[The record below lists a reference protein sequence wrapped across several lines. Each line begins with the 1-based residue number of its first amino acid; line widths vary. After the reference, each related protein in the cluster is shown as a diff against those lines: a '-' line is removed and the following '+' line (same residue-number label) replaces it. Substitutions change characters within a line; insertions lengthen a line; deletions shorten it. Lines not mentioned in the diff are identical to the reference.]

1 MLSAGREV
9 RDADGEVHGVTEHE
23 LKWGKK
29 AKNIPTLSRVR
40 VRERD
45 KERCFRCGSP
55 TKAGQWHHR
64 RSRGVIAPHR
74 HCPCNGVW
82 LCPTCHRQVHANP
95 EESRLEGLIVS
106 RNEENPCNVPVLSW
120 YGVLLLDCGG
130 HVTHFTGVVDAREF

>member
-1 MLSAGREV
+1 MLPAGRGG
-9 RDADGEVHGVTEHE
+9 RDADGEVRRVTEHE
-23 LKWGKK
+23 TKWGKSTK
-29 AKNIPTLSRVR
+29 HIPTLSRVR
-40 VRERD
+40 VKERD

-95 EESRLEGLIVS
+95 EQAKQEGLIVGRHVEDPGS
-106 RNEENPCNVPVLSW
+106 VPALAW
-120 YGVLLLDCGG
+120 YGVLTLQCDGNFS
-130 HVTHFTGVVDAREF
+130 HFVGVEL